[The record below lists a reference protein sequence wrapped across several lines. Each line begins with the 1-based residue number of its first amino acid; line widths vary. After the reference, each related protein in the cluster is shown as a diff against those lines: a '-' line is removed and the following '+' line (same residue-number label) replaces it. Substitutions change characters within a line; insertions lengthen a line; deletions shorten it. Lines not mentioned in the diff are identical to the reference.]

1 MKKSFKKK
9 SLAEAT
15 KTLKE
20 IVYEAHQNSKHKNT
34 GSRLKSM
41 FGFQKTSIGM
51 FLDFI
56 LEEYKKSVSAKDF
69 NEEVEELFKL
79 MNKRQDIWDKYQKG
93 GDYPFTFNYATIL
106 MIESMTTKK
115 ADKKTKDKAAE
126 EMLDEIRY
134 SGLD

>member
-15 KTLKE
+15 KTLKK

-41 FGFQKTSIGM
+41 FGLQKTSIGM

-56 LEEYKKSVSAKDF
+56 LEEYKKSVPTKEF
-69 NEEVEELFKL
+69 NEEVEELFKI
-79 MNKRQDIWDKYQKG
+79 MNKKQDIWDKYQKG
-93 GDYPFTFNYATIL
+93 GDYPFTFSYALIL
-106 MIESMTTKK
+106 MMESMTGKK
-115 ADKKTKDKAAE
+115 SDKKIKDAAAKEMIE
-126 EMLDEIRY
+126 EIQY